1 MFEGIVVVKS
11 LKNENRTFDY
21 LWGIFLLLEIFSGE
35 FFKNYN
41 PFVLLQI
48 LGFFFLLLAI
58 SFIPIPLI
66 LFPRK
71 RDEEK
76 YEHFFD
82 VPHVIK
88 TGIYGLVRHPQYL
101 GWIFVIIGLFFIRQE
116 PVGALFGIFGLFF
129 LNYCVENEENN
140 LIKKF
145 GKEYELY
152 KATVPRWNLIL
163 GFYRYFKKDS

>member
-1 MFEGIVVVKS
+1 M
-11 LKNENRTFDY
+11 LKDENNTFDY

-35 FFKNYN
+35 FFKNYK
-41 PFVLLQI
+41 PFVLLQA

-58 SFIPIPLI
+58 IFIPIPLI

-71 RDEEK
+71 RRDESH
-76 YEHFFD
+76 EHFFD
-82 VPHVIK
+82 VPQVIN

-101 GWIFVIIGLFFIRQE
+101 GWVFVIIGLFLIRQE
-116 PVGALFGIFGLFF
+116 PVGVFFGFLGLIF
-129 LNYCVENEENN
+129 LNYCVKNEENN
-140 LIKKF
+140 LIRKF

-163 GFYRYFKKDS
+163 GFFQYFKRNK